1 MPLRYI
7 CGCIRVVFALK
18 FPLAG
23 LSYHFGRGVSFIKD
37 SWRKTETREDPKH
50 FVNVQEKSS
59 EGLTLT

>member
-18 FPLAG
+18 FTLAG

-37 SWRKTETREDPKH
+37 SGGKEAAEGGAFLAFCKNCSKH
-50 FVNVQEKSS
+50 F
-59 EGLTLT
+59 